1 MRATVSQAGEGAGRL
16 ATRQAGT
23 SPRKNNQRTG
33 QADMAGWRLDV
44 RLFNSSILV
53 LLLGLQTPLSC
64 LSLASIGDQVDD
76 NSGYHSADLYRS
88 REPDVFPETDPGFG
102 RLVTRYGDIEPNP
115 RFTDNFASSQNDIP
129 PVVVANAGNSINY
142 ENLPDGPDVKN
153 LERPA
158 KHEMVERSDKEPP
171 AGSHRSHVPPVATR
185 KDDLIGSAI
194 RGQKEEVQGDRN
206 VHMNQLSNQ
215 ESYSSPHARSYEYES
230 RTRGRSTFGDIYF
243 VTIVAGC
250 SIAAMCGV
258 MGTGY
263 CLYRLQQHNK
273 AAADVDYPAYGVVG
287 PITKDA
293 GTGNSSNSSGHS
305 SPSDPGRMLSSSP
318 ITGAAGGMVP
328 GDRKLAQNAQ
338 MYHYHHQKHQM
349 QAAAASGTSR
359 TAKEV
364 RLTSTSDPDSDEDEV
379 EYIVYECPGLA
390 PTGEMEVKNPL
401 FQDDS
406 TPASP
411 MRTPVKTSPNGKAAG
426 ADVSS
431 RD

>member
-1 MRATVSQAGEGAGRL
+1 M
-16 ATRQAGT
+16 
-23 SPRKNNQRTG
+23 
-33 QADMAGWRLDV
+33 
-44 RLFNSSILV
+44 
-53 LLLGLQTPLSC
+53 
-64 LSLASIGDQVDD
+64 SLASIADQVDD
-76 NSGYHSADLYRS
+76 NLAYEAADLYR
-88 REPDVFPETDPGFG
+88 RRDAGAKAGFG
-102 RLVTRYGDIEPNP
+102 RLVTRYQDIEPSP
-115 RFTDNFASSQNDIP
+115 GFTDNFASNENALP
-129 PVVVANAGNSINY
+129 PVVVANTRNSINY
-142 ENLPDGPDVKN
+142 EDLPDGPDINN
-153 LERPA
+153 LARQVQREKPVSTA
-158 KHEMVERSDKEPP
+158 KVHHT
-171 AGSHRSHVPPVATR
+171 GSHRSHVPPVATR
-185 KDDLIGSAI
+185 KDDLIGSAM

-206 VHMNQLSNQ
+206 VHMSQLSNQ
-215 ESYSSPHARSYEYES
+215 ESYNSPHVRSYEYES
-230 RTRGRSTFGDIYF
+230 TTRGRSTFGDIYF

-293 GTGNSSNSSGHS
+293 GTGNSPNSSGHS
-305 SPSDPGRMLSSSP
+305 SPSDPNRMLSSSP
-318 ITGAAGGMVP
+318 LSGSAGGMVP

-338 MYHYHHQKHQM
+338 MYHYHHQKHQI

-359 TAKEV
+359 AAKEP
-364 RLTSTSDPDSDEDEV
+364 RLASTSDPDSDEDEV

-411 MRTPVKTSPNGKAAG
+411 MRTPVKSSPNGKAAG
-426 ADVSS
+426 ADLSS

>member
-1 MRATVSQAGEGAGRL
+1 MAAYGATVRL
-16 ATRQAGT
+16 
-23 SPRKNNQRTG
+23 SNCY
-33 QADMAGWRLDV
+33 L
-44 RLFNSSILV
+44 ILV
-53 LLLGLQTPLSC
+53 VLVVLVGLPASHPTRSYVSESMED
-64 LSLASIGDQVDD
+64 SLEEAA
-76 NSGYHSADLYRS
+76 ADFYARS
-88 REPDVFPETDPGFG
+88 REPDARQETRTGFG
-102 RLVTRYGDIEPNP
+102 RLVTRYEDKTP
-115 RFTDNFASSQNDIP
+115 FTDAFAPNDNNLRPEILANP
-129 PVVVANAGNSINY
+129 SRNYFYDERLPSRVELKETRDPVDKSEAVVNRS
-142 ENLPDGPDVKN
+142 P
-153 LERPA
+153 
-158 KHEMVERSDKEPP
+158 KH
-171 AGSHRSHVPPVATR
+171 GSRVAASTQ

-194 RGQKEEVQGDRN
+194 RGQKEEVQGDRSFH
-206 VHMNQLSNQ
+206 VNQLSSVQ
-215 ESYSSPHARSYEYES
+215 SFSAPHARSYDYE
-230 RTRGRSTFGDIYF
+230 TRGKSTFGDVYF

-293 GTGNSSNSSGHS
+293 GTGSSPASSGHS
-305 SPSDPGRMLSSSP
+305 SPSEPNRGIGSP
-318 ITGAAGGMVP
+318 AGGSLGGIVA

-349 QAAAASGTSR
+349 QSTAGASGAPR
-359 TAKEV
+359 KEP
-364 RLTSTSDPDSDEDEV
+364 RLTSTSDADSEEDEV

-411 MRTPVKTSPNGKAAG
+411 MKTPVKTSPNGKTATAS
-426 ADVSS
+426 DPPS